1 MCNFYS
7 SILPASIFN
16 PFFGYSSVKLKVC
29 NARHYSLQPSY
40 LLYYRGLIRHKDNMQ
55 QLPGGMMM
63 ISEITA
69 CDQAA

>member
-1 MCNFYS
+1 
-7 SILPASIFN
+7 
-16 PFFGYSSVKLKVC
+16 VKLKVC